1 MELHQDARASD
12 SPSTREKSL
21 EIHALLGESGAGK
34 STLVKIVYGALQPTA
49 GRLRWR
55 GELSEAYP
63 ADAIDRE
70 RIGLPM
76 AGAHETGAAA
86 GEGAAA

>member
-12 SPSTREKSL
+12 SLSTQEKSSRSTRC
-21 EIHALLGESGAGK
+21 LGENGAGN
-34 STLVKIVYGALQPTA
+34 STLVEIVYGALQPTA

-76 AGAHETGAAA
+76 AGAHETGATA
-86 GEGAAA
+86 GEGTAA